1 VATAKRRPRRRPSRN
16 GNGNGNNGNGN
27 VNGNR
32 VSAAGP
38 AAELPLDECGLLI
51 EAEDRDRLRL
61 LRLSGVMDL
70 SMLGAQ
76 ETQLQEAIGQ
86 PPALPVVI
94 DLSGVLFCDCDG
106 LGALVRAAYR
116 HPAGTTAIA
125 LANPQPVVARLLS
138 VMPPDPLT
146 VYPTLDAALGSIG

>member
-1 VATAKRRPRRRPSRN
+1 VSTAKRRPRRRPSRN
-16 GNGNGNNGNGN
+16 GNGTGAP
-27 VNGNR
+27 
-32 VSAAGP
+32 VSSP
-38 AAELPLDECGLLI
+38 VVELPLDECGLLI

-76 ETQLQEAIGQ
+76 ETQLHETIGR

-106 LGALVRAAYR
+106 LGALVRAAHR
-116 HPAGTTAIA
+116 HPAGTAAVA

-146 VYPTLDAALGSIG
+146 VYPTLDAALDSLG